1 MPPPPLPSSILATGQ
16 SISRSTSPPPSSS
29 QPLHSTPNPVPIRS
43 PSPPQRPSRPSASTS
58 CSISSLVDP
67 TPPYPTTPFA
77 NMSILLR
84 FRLSQVLLI
93 LIQTF
98 RTSSLTWVQTRSHGY
113 EHRRT
118 RTPSPSTRNQSCP
131 RSNRSLYLFRLT
143 SRPLVILRLLVKRA
157 VVPV

>member
-16 SISRSTSPPPSSS
+16 SASRSTSPPPSSS

-98 RTSSLTWVQTRSHGY
+98 RTSPLICVQPQSHVGPP
-113 EHRRT
+113 
-118 RTPSPSTRNQSCP
+118 PSNRNQSC
-131 RSNRSLYLFRLT
+131 SGLNHSLCLSHLALRRLIV
-143 SRPLVILRLLVKRA
+143 LLLVVRKA
-157 VVPV
+157 TVPV